1 MVAGLHNE
9 QAKGEFDVMDIY
21 SKPLKHLWDA
31 DVIVVG
37 SGSAGSSAA
46 IAAARTGADTIL
58 VERFGYMGGTSTQVL
73 DTFYG
78 FYTPG
83 SVAYKVVGGVPD
95 DVVTALKGYNAAF
108 ERPNTYGAG
117 TGVTYDPMY
126 LRVVWEQLALKA
138 GVRLLYHS
146 FCTDVIRD
154 GSSITGVIVDGK
166 RGLMTLTAKVII
178 DCTGDADVCHQAGA
192 PYELAGDIDPAQTLT
207 TTFRMVNVD
216 VPTANA
222 FGKKAMW
229 AKMGEAAQTGN
240 YDLPR
245 KEGSWHITTLQGVIH
260 TIMTRIADVDATD
273 PVALT
278 AAEIEGRRQVIE
290 YVRFLKAYVPGY
302 EKSELSWLCAPI
314 GVRETRR
321 VYGHYRLTREDC
333 LMARKFEDAVA
344 ACGAPI
350 EDHHE
355 GSDTKWEYLPDGMT
369 YDIPYRALVPKEV
382 DGLLVAG
389 RCFSATHD
397 AHASCRSMAQ
407 MMALGQAAGAAAAL
421 SVQKDVRPH
430 ELDTHL
436 LQTTLLAMGA
446 RFGEIRADDAYV
458 APEK

>member
-1 MVAGLHNE
+1 M
-9 QAKGEFDVMDIY
+9 EFY
-21 SKPLKHLWDA
+21 TKQLTQLWDA

-37 SGSAGSSAA
+37 SGSAGASAA
-46 IAAARTGADTIL
+46 IAAARTGANTVL
-58 VERFGYMGGTSTQVL
+58 VERFGFMGGTSTQVL

-95 DVVTALKGYNAAF
+95 DVVTALKEHKAAF

-117 TGVTYDPMY
+117 TGVTYDPLM
-126 LRVVWEQLALKA
+126 LRIVWERLALAA

-154 GSSITGVIVDGK
+154 GSRITGVVVNGK
-166 RGLMTLTAKVII
+166 RGLMKLTARVVI
-178 DCTGDADVCHQAGA
+178 DCSGDADVCHQAGA
-192 PYELAGDIDPAQTLT
+192 PYERAGEIDPAQTLT
-207 TTFRMVNVD
+207 TTFRMINVD
-216 VPTANA
+216 VERARA

-229 AKMGEAAQTGN
+229 EKMDEAVQTGRYN
-240 YDLPR
+240 LPR
-245 KEGSWHITTLQGVIH
+245 KEGSWHITTQQGVVH
-260 TIMTRIADVDATD
+260 TIMTRVADVDATD

-278 AAEIEGRRQVIE
+278 AAEIEGRRQVVE
-290 YVRFLKAYVPGY
+290 YVRFLRDYVPGY
-302 EKSELSWLCAPI
+302 ETAELSWFCEPI

-321 VYGHYRLTREDC
+321 VYGQYRLTRDDC
-333 LMARKFEDAVA
+333 LSARKFEDAVA

-350 EDHHE
+350 EDHHG

-369 YDIPYRALVPKEV
+369 YDIPYRALIPLETE
-382 DGLLVAG
+382 GLLVAG

-407 MMALGQAAGAAAAL
+407 MMALGQAAGTAAAL
-421 SVQKDVRPH
+421 AVQRDTLPH
-430 ELDTHL
+430 ALAVPALQDRL
-436 LQTTLLAMGA
+436 LQMGA
-446 RFGEIRADDAYV
+446 RFGEIRADDHFI

>member
-1 MVAGLHNE
+1 ME
-9 QAKGEFDVMDIY
+9 IY
-21 SKPLKHLWDA
+21 TRQLTQLWDA

-46 IAAARTGADTIL
+46 IAAARSGAKTIL
-58 VERFGYMGGTSTQVL
+58 VERFGFMGGTSTQVL

-95 DVVTALKGYNAAF
+95 DVVTGLKRFNAAF

-126 LRVVWEQLALKA
+126 LRVVWEQLALQA

-146 FCTDVIRD
+146 FCTDVIRE
-154 GSSITGVIVDGK
+154 GNRVTGIIVDGK
-166 RGLMTLTAKVII
+166 RGLMKLTARIII
-178 DCTGDADVCHQAGA
+178 DCSGDADVCHQAGA
-192 PYELAGDIDPAQTLT
+192 PYELAGEIDPAQTLT

-216 VPTANA
+216 VPRASA

-229 AKMGEAAQTGN
+229 AKMEEAVQTGN
-240 YDLPR
+240 YNLPR
-245 KEGSWHITTLQGVIH
+245 KEGSWHITTLDGVIH
-260 TIMTRIADVDATD
+260 TIMTRVADVDATD

-290 YVRFLKAYVPGY
+290 YVRFLKDYVPGY
-302 EKSELSWLCAPI
+302 ERAELSWFCAPI

-321 VYGHYRLTREDC
+321 VHGRYRLTREDC
-333 LMARKFEDAVA
+333 LSARKFEDAVA

-350 EDHHE
+350 EDHHAS
-355 GSDTKWEYLPDGMT
+355 SDTRWEYLPDGMT
-369 YDIPYRALVPKEV
+369 YDIPYRTLVPQEV

-407 MMALGQAAGAAAAL
+407 MMALGQAAGTAAAL
-421 SVQKDVRPH
+421 AVQSDLLPH
-430 ELDTHL
+430 EIETQQLQTRL
-436 LQTTLLAMGA
+436 LQMGA
-446 RFGEIRADDAYV
+446 RFGEIRADDPYIAT
-458 APEK
+458 E

>member
-1 MVAGLHNE
+1 ME
-9 QAKGEFDVMDIY
+9 IY
-21 SKPLKHLWDA
+21 TRQLTQLWDA

-37 SGSAGSSAA
+37 SGSAGASAA
-46 IAAARTGADTIL
+46 IAAARTGANTVLI
-58 VERFGYMGGTSTQVL
+58 ERFGFMGGTSTQVL

-95 DVVTALKGYNAAF
+95 DVVSALKEHKAAF

-117 TGVTYDPMY
+117 TGITYDPMM
-126 LRVVWEQLALKA
+126 LRIVWERLALAA

-154 GSSITGVIVDGK
+154 GNRITGVVVDGK
-166 RGLMTLTAKVII
+166 RGLMKLTARVVI
-178 DCTGDADVCHQAGA
+178 DCSGDADVCHQAGA
-192 PYELAGDIDPAQTLT
+192 PYERAGEIDPAQTLT
-207 TTFRMVNVD
+207 TTFRMINVD
-216 VPTANA
+216 VERAKT

-229 AKMGEAAQTGN
+229 EKMDEANQTGR

-245 KEGSWHITTLQGVIH
+245 KEGSWHITTQRGVIH
-260 TIMTRIADVDATD
+260 TIMTRVADVDATD

-278 AAEIEGRRQVIE
+278 GAEIEGRRQVVE
-290 YVRFLKAYVPGY
+290 YVRFLRDYVPGY
-302 EKSELSWLCAPI
+302 ENAELSWFCEPI

-321 VYGHYRLTREDC
+321 VYGRYRLTREDC
-333 LMARKFEDAVA
+333 LSARKFDDAVA

-350 EDHHE
+350 EDHHG
-355 GSDTKWEYLPDGMT
+355 GSDTRWEYLPDGMT
-369 YDIPYRALVPKEV
+369 YDIPYRALIPQEV

-421 SVQKDVRPH
+421 AVQR
-430 ELDTHL
+430 DTLPHL
-436 LQTTLLAMGA
+436 LDVPVLQDRLQEMGA
-446 RFGEIRADDAYV
+446 RFGEIRADDRFV
-458 APEK
+458 APEN

>member
-1 MVAGLHNE
+1 M
-9 QAKGEFDVMDIY
+9 DVY
-21 SKPLKHLWDA
+21 SKQLTQLWDA

-46 IAAARTGADTIL
+46 IAAARSGADTIL
-58 VERFGYMGGTSTQVL
+58 VERFGFLGGTSTQVL

-95 DVVTALKGYNAAF
+95 DVVARLKKYNAAF

-117 TGVTYDPMY
+117 TGVTYDPY
-126 LRVVWEQLALKA
+126 ILRIAWEQLAQEA

-154 GSSITGVIVDGK
+154 GDRITGVIVNGK
-166 RGLMTLTAKVII
+166 RGLMKLTARVVI
-178 DCTGDADVCHQAGA
+178 DCSGDADVSHQAGA
-192 PYELAGDIDPAQTLT
+192 PYERAGDIDPAQTLT
-207 TTFRMVNVD
+207 TTFRMIHVD
-216 VPTANA
+216 IERAKA

-229 AKMGEAAQTGN
+229 EKMEEATATGN

-245 KEGSWHITTLQGVIH
+245 KEGSWHITPHEGVIH

-278 AAEIEGRRQVIE
+278 NAEIEGRRQALE
-290 YVRFLKAYVPGY
+290 YVRFLQDFVPGF
-302 EKSELSWLCAPI
+302 ENARLSWLCAPI

-321 VYGHYRLTREDC
+321 IYGRYRLTREDC
-333 LMARKFEDAVA
+333 LTARKFDDAVA

-350 EDHHE
+350 EDHHG

-369 YDIPYRALVPKEV
+369 YDIPYRALLPTEV

-407 MMALGQAAGAAAAL
+407 MMALGQAAGVAASL
-421 SVQKDVRPH
+421 SVKHDLLPH
-430 ELDTHL
+430 ELATAP
-436 LQTTLLAMGA
+436 LQDALTQMGA
-446 RFGEIRADDAYV
+446 RFGEIRADDVYT
-458 APEK
+458 APEDK